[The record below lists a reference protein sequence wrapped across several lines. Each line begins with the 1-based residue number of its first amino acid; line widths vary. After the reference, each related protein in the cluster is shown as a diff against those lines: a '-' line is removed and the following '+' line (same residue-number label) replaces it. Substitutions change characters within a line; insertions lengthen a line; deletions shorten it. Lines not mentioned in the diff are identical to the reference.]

1 MSMVYK
7 NSKTGVLE
15 ELEGVGGA
23 LNVTGGNNFT
33 TKLREAF
40 ETFDYSSPSAPWQL
54 TLAPGDIVQVD
65 GNSAGASYLVVSK
78 SPFDI
83 GETRIEGRVSFPMP
97 LEVAGGV
104 HRSQAA
110 IGQEAALELVN
121 DDGTLP
127 TVDDLQI
134 ASISQATTVLTVN
147 TILPHGLVPG
157 KRIGIRDCADPRAN
171 YAALVVASTPS
182 PTQLTATSLPGAAI
196 PSLTIATQTTGYV
209 YVRPSLGYATDGSS
223 MILETGATTTASY
236 YVRGAGGD
244 SLPSGTIAGS
254 HAVTIA
260 TTASVQAVATVGA
273 YAFQPGS
280 EQRLSM
286 FIDQVQWTDQTI
298 DSTVQSTA
306 RRTVRQVVPS
316 PDKSYK
322 LRIRA
327 TNYAGLTRPVA
338 RIVSVQKT
346 GTATAIVATDVPHGL
361 SVLDYINTFGV
372 RDQTNFA
379 NLAAATVV
387 SAIDSPT
394 VFRVVWGTAVT
405 ATSYGGYVSRVNGS
419 QVQQGAV
426 AQVIQTA
433 TVSGGRLTLVGNTAW
448 AGVVIGDY
456 VNVHG
461 CRDAATGADVGVDG
475 VYRVRD
481 LATASLVLEPIGT
494 TVLPADF
501 GATNCGGGIIRRTD
515 TRISYIRVLDF
526 ERMRVEMMPR
536 PASDMSAAAPVTVQN
551 IPNTYAMQG
560 SAAAIGTEG
569 AGAWPVRGTPSRTI
583 DVASAAITATST
595 GSAISLLGNTG
606 SFQVNVDVTA
616 VSGTTPRMLGRVQG
630 SFDNGANFV
639 NVYDLGVIT
648 SSTAKNFDT
657 PAMPV
662 DFTHIR
668 YVRSLTGTTPSFT
681 NSVNRVN
688 RPLENGKRARRLVDL
703 VMSLTA
709 TTASTEWL
717 YVSGCSKGQI
727 MAAAMTGAT
736 TVPVLK
742 LQACSGDPAI
752 AGNWFDVA
760 NATLTTSASAATVSA
775 IFDLP
780 HARFVRLVPTTA
792 GVATPASTAY
802 ELCVTAWE

>member
-1 MSMVYK
+1 MTDLVKAEHS
-7 NSKTGVLE
+7 
-15 ELEGVGGA
+15 
-23 LNVTGGNNFT
+23 VTKRWKDMGDGTYAEVIAPAGTNFNN
-33 TKLREAF
+33 KLREAF
-40 ETFDYSSPSAPWQL
+40 ETFDYSSPDAPWSL

-65 GNSAGASYLVVSK
+65 GNSAGASYLVISK
-78 SPFDI
+78 SPLDV
-83 GETRIEGRVSFPMP
+83 GETRVEGRLSFPMP

-110 IGQEAALELVN
+110 IGQETALELVN
-121 DDGTLP
+121 ADGTLP
-127 TVDDLQI
+127 SVDDLQI

-171 YAALVVASTPS
+171 YAALVVASIPS
-182 PTQLTATSLPGAAI
+182 PTQFTATSLPGAAI

-223 MILETGATTTASY
+223 MILETAAATTASY
-236 YVRGAGGD
+236 YVRGAGSD

-260 TTASVQAVATVGA
+260 TTASVQAVNTVGA

-280 EQRLSM
+280 EQRITM
-286 FIDQVQWTDQTI
+286 FIDQVQWTDQTT

-322 LRIRA
+322 PRIRV
-327 TNYAGLTRPVA
+327 TSYPGLTRPVA
-338 RIVSVQKT
+338 KIVSVQKT
-346 GTATAIVATDVPHGL
+346 GTTTAIVTTNVPHGL

-379 NLAAATVV
+379 NLATATVV

-433 TVSGGRLTLVGNTAW
+433 TVSGGCLTLVGNTAW

-461 CRDAATGADVGVDG
+461 CRDAATGADMGVDG

-481 LATASLVLEPIGT
+481 LATTSLVLEPIGT
-494 TVLPADF
+494 TVLPAGF

-515 TRISYIRVLDF
+515 TRISYIRLLDF

-536 PASDMSAAAPVTVQN
+536 PAGDMSAAASVTVQN
-551 IPNTYAMQG
+551 TVTVSAVQ
-560 SAAAIGTEG
+560 STAAAIGTTG
-569 AGAWPVRGTPSRTI
+569 LGGWYIHPAITGIA
-583 DVASAAITATST
+583 DFASAALTSSSTTAAVSN
-595 GSAISLLGNTG
+595 SLGNG
-606 SFQVNVDVTA
+606 FQISVGVTA
-616 VSGTTPRMLGRVQG
+616 VTGTTPTLDFRVEE
-630 SFDNGANFV
+630 SFDGGTTWFTL
-639 NVYDLGVIT
+639 YEMQRIT
-648 SSTAKNFDT
+648 AIGNYNT
-657 PAMPV
+657 PILRASGR
-662 DFTHIR
+662 HIR
-668 YVRSLTGTTPSFT
+668 YVQTVGGTTPSFT
-681 NSVNRVN
+681 RSVLRNVLPFLPSEPQKRLMDRTIVPNTLNSVTPSLFQGAANNLQLIVN
-688 RPLENGKRARRLVDL
+688 MGAITTTPPAFQIEGSEDGVNWYAVGTPLTAVASSTVEVTVLKSATFARAR
-703 VMSLTA
+703 
-709 TTASTEWL
+709 
-717 YVSGCSKGQI
+717 VS
-727 MAAAMTGAT
+727 
-736 TVPVLK
+736 
-742 LQACSGDPAI
+742 
-752 AGNWFDVA
+752 
-760 NATLTTSASAATVSA
+760 
-775 IFDLP
+775 
-780 HARFVRLVPTTA
+780 TA
-792 GVATPASTAY
+792 GVGATLGYVS
-802 ELCVTAWE
+802 LKAWS